1 MSSQLAIA
9 NVKKFR
15 YIGAMTEATYIASL
29 EAKIADSGMSKSEI
43 CRRAGI
49 ANSTLIRILNGER
62 SPMLETVQR
71 IERAICEGKPRPAA

>member
-1 MSSQLAIA
+1 MTDAPHIA
-9 NVKKFR
+9 Q
-15 YIGAMTEATYIASL
+15 L

-62 SPMLETVQR
+62 SPMLETVRR
-71 IERAICEGKPRPAA
+71 IEQAIDEGKAA